1 MGVCHG
7 KMVSFSCE
15 VCNDTVVKK
24 KLEQHQQRCRGAY
37 FSCIDC
43 SVTFHN
49 NDHRQHTSCI
59 SEAEKYEKALY
70 KGKKQPKAQQK
81 AQPKAQPVRE
91 AKSAEAAKESKSAT
105 SAEAAKEPKKA
116 TSAEAAK
123 EPKSATSAK
132 TKSPA
137 SFPSALAHLRPGQ
150 TQTLYK
156 VVKKADKADRKSLLK
171 RLALVLGD
179 DGTVEVKLI

>member
-70 KGKKQPKAQQK
+70 KGKNQPKAQQK
-81 AQPKAQPVRE
+81 AQPVRE
-91 AKSAEAAKESKSAT
+91 AKL
-105 SAEAAKEPKKA
+105 AEAAKEPKKA
-116 TSAEAAK
+116 TLAEAAK
-123 EPKSATSAK
+123 EPKLATLAK
-132 TKSPA
+132 TKLPA
-137 SFPSALAHLRPGQ
+137 LFPLALAHLRPGQ

-156 VVKKADKADRKSLLK
+156 VVKKADKADRKLLLK